1 MKRSIFLIL
10 LFLIF
15 ATALFAQDKQFSFG
29 LYFTPRYDYYSKNIE
44 LHRSFVNGNFDR
56 SNFSYVAGVNFTFYG
71 EKINKHFG
79 IGYSRY
85 KFNVNYN
92 YNTPICPYDSFV
104 ITKCN
109 YITYKTIFNAGI
121 SKQVY
126 NSNILSIMPS
136 LCLTIPLFLFFPNTN
151 KEFFLNGD
159 DTPHPW
165 GDADFFNLINKMFN
179 YPMINLNTQFVF
191 YPQSTVGFILSPFI
205 ETSIN
210 FWDNPRYSYSFAA
223 GISCV
228 LSFNFPSNKNK

>member
-1 MKRSIFLIL
+1 MKRSIFFIL
-10 LFLIF
+10 LLA
-15 ATALFAQDKQFSFG
+15 ATSIYCQNTDIDNGLVSLGAFFSPNYSYRHLEYDDNMINLVEAREENEKPAFG
-29 LYFTPRYDYYSKNIE
+29 
-44 LHRSFVNGNFDR
+44 
-56 SNFSYVAGVNFTFYG
+56 
-71 EKINKHFG
+71 
-79 IGYSRY
+79 
-85 KFNVNYN
+85 
-92 YNTPICPYDSFV
+92 
-104 ITKCN
+104 
-109 YITYKTIFNAGI
+109 FNAGI

-159 DTPHPW
+159 DTPHHW